1 MSNEKHTERD
11 YSLLRPFDL
20 EAAKR
25 GEAICFSSGAE
36 IKRFI
41 AGPDSVGD
49 YVFVVPGG
57 QFYFVREKAI
67 RMSPLCWVEGRPV
80 YRGDVLYQTHPIMTD
95 PRVVENGC
103 EDGITDSKGRWNGRD
118 HLTWTPPKVKREGWV
133 NIYPPY
139 HGWVAKTSGAH
150 RTKEEADGYAEQ
162 ARIACVR
169 IEWEEVAK

>member
-1 MSNEKHTERD
+1 MTND

-25 GEAICFSSGAE
+25 GDLLCWHNATGADYVA
-36 IKRFI
+36 RYI
-41 AGPDSVGD
+41 AGPDVKGLACVEVDSHLTIHPVE
-49 YVFVVPGG
+49 
-57 QFYFVREKAI
+57 YF
-67 RMSPLCWVEGRPV
+67 RMAPLCWVEGLPV
-80 YRGDVLYQTHPIMTD
+80 YCGDVLYNKIGQGLTAT
-95 PRVVENGC
+95 G
-103 EDGITDSKGRWNGRD
+103 EDGGKLLASEFPDGTLFEPDL
-118 HLTWTPPKVKREGWV
+118 LTWTPPKVKREGWV

-169 IEWEEVAK
+169 IEWEESP